1 MSSLQTCLKQIYQG
15 VNLWCLRERKIAG
28 RESSRKS
35 HPIYPWINDSNKW
48 IAGGSFLCLPGAPFF
63 GFCLKQ
69 HLFWSLLRKN
79 VAASQKR
86 SCSKWSRIAR
96 MKGNQQTCCRW
107 QWCHSWSIGNKV
119 DWHGL
124 DGLWALD
131 LQPFVPFHCD
141 SDISKTTKTIRNWGT
156 GKNAFVSGRNA
167 FVSGR
172 NAFVLVQSAVTKIVL
187 PRRPINKR

>member
-1 MSSLQTCLKQIYQG
+1 MYEYYICVCWLYIMCISSYIISYTYYANIYA
-15 VNLWCLRERKIAG
+15 VLYLWQ
-28 RESSRKS
+28 
-35 HPIYPWINDSNKW
+35 
-48 IAGGSFLCLPGAPFF
+48 LCRYRYVWLPGAPFF
-63 GFCLKQ
+63 AWNSIY
-69 HLFWSLLRKN
+69 FWSLLGKN